1 MERYYTYGVIKKMPV
16 RPTREQ
22 TEKLRSVSASC
33 IAAVRN
39 GDGVLDGAIRPLKP
53 GMRVVGPACTV
64 YGRQGD
70 TLMLQRV
77 GDAAEPG
84 DVIIADAGGC
94 DALSVIG
101 ERLSYYICIV
111 RKCAGIIVDG
121 AYRDTDGVLDLQ
133 IPFFGRAADPKLFGA
148 IGPGAINVP
157 ISCGGVAVHPGD
169 LVVAD
174 DSGIVVIPFAEI
186 DETIALLE
194 EEA

>member
-1 MERYYTYGVIKKMPV
+1 MERYYTYGRINGMPA
-16 RPTREQ
+16 RPAKEQITRL
-22 TEKLRSVSASC
+22 KSIPASR
-33 IAAVRN
+33 IAAVLD
-39 GDGVLDGAIRPLKP
+39 GEGVLDGAIRPLSP
-53 GMRVVGPACTV
+53 GMRIIGPACTV

-111 RKCAGIIVDG
+111 RKCAGIIIDG
-121 AYRDTDGVLDLQ
+121 AYRDTDGILDLD
-133 IPFFGRAADPKLFGA
+133 IPFFGRKADPKLFGA

-157 ISCGGVAVHPGD
+157 ISCGGVIVRPGD
-169 LVVAD
+169 LIIGD
-174 DSGIVVIPFAEI
+174 DSGIVAIPFAKIE
-186 DETIALLE
+186 ETISRLE
-194 EEA
+194 EKA